1 MIIWLASYPKS
12 GNTWIRSFIYTLL
25 YTNNKKPDLNK
36 LKIINQFPIKS
47 QFKNFLS
54 DYSDSRNVA
63 RYWIKSQNLINSDK
77 KIKFLK
83 THHIMCELNG
93 HKFTNLNNTLGVIHI
108 VRDPRNLI
116 TSIKNHYSKKNYYE
130 SLEFLLDE
138 NHAIDVENKT
148 HSGIKKEII
157 LSTIISSW
165 KNHYNSWKVFPKN
178 YILIKYEDL
187 VNKTENTFF
196 RLKNYLENC
205 CKIKINDNDV
215 KKSIENNEF
224 NKLKNIEN
232 INGFDE
238 SSFDQNNKQTKNFF
252 YLGPNNNWEE
262 MLPNEIKM
270 KIEEKFRK
278 EMKELGYI

>member
-12 GNTWIRSFIYTLL
+12 GNTWIRSFIHTLL
-25 YTNNKKPDLNK
+25 YTKDKKPNFNK

-54 DYSDSRNVA
+54 DYSDPKNVA
-63 RYWIKSQNLINSDK
+63 KFWIKSQNLINSDK

-93 HKFTNLNNTLGVIHI
+93 HKFTNLNNALGVIHI

-116 TSIKNHYSKKNYYE
+116 TSLKNHYSKSNYYE
-130 SLEFLLDE
+130 CLEFIFDKH
-138 NHAIDVENKT
+138 HAIDVENNT
-148 HSGIKKEII
+148 HHGIKKENI

-165 KNHYNSWKVFPKN
+165 NNHYNSWKVFPRN

-187 VNKTENTFF
+187 VNDTDNTFF
-196 RLKNYLENC
+196 KLKGYLEDC
-205 CKIKINDNDV
+205 CKIKIKDSDV
-215 KKSIENNEF
+215 ITSIKNNEF
-224 NKLKNIEN
+224 QNLKNIES
-232 INGFDE
+232 IDGFNE
-238 SSFDQNNKQTKNFF
+238 SSFDQDKKQKKEFF
-252 YLGPNNNWEE
+252 YLGPSNNWREI
-262 MLPNEIKM
+262 LPNEIKIA
-270 KIEEKFRK
+270 IEEKFNK